1 LITFENGT
9 ILDNLFLLT
18 LNTIIM
24 KKLVFLLLA
33 LFICTSGF
41 SQFKFKGV
49 GGGLALGSQAAIN
62 KSGNS
67 VMGFGLYVNALA
79 QLAEKIDAEASF
91 VYYFPSEPVSGLKFT
106 LTTLNFNG
114 HYNFLQKDKLTAYG
128 LAGLNISMVKAKFNM
143 AGFGSTSSSDSKV
156 GFNLGAGGAYG
167 ISSKLDAV
175 GQIGYTFGDADQLFI
190 NLGVIYKF

>member
-1 LITFENGT
+1 MDSL
-9 ILDNLFLLT
+9 LLT
-18 LNTIIM
+18 LKTFHM
-24 KKLVFLLLA
+24 KKLVFLLFA

-62 KSGNS
+62 KSGDV
-67 VMGFGLYVNALA
+67 VMGFGIYINGLA
-79 QLAEKIDAEASF
+79 QIVEKIDAEASF
-91 VYYFPSEPVSGLKFT
+91 VYYFPSKPASGFKLT

-114 HYNFLQKDKLTAYG
+114 HYNFLQNDKLTAYG
-128 LAGLNISMVKAKFNM
+128 FAGLNISMVKTKI
-143 AGFGSTSSSDSKV
+143 STYSSSDSRA
-156 GFNLGAGGAYG
+156 GINLGAGGAYG
-167 ISSKLDAV
+167 VSGKLDAV